1 MSYRV
6 RVETVKP
13 TELRVHELQEK
24 YSPWM
29 NEVKWRQWFEQFAK
43 DGQQYPVDA
52 LPDGRV
58 FNGKHRLKA
67 ALELGLAEIQVAFHE
82 GLTEKEVIERI
93 VADKTQKDE
102 LTVGQRVAIEINRAE
117 AEGLFERGKQA
128 QIEAGKYGKL
138 GGRGNKHKTPV
149 RTRAQGFQ
157 KTRDIIAERAG
168 VHSSTV
174 QKLLTI
180 KIKRPDLFQRVFN
193 GWYDEKGREVTI
205 NAVYRMMK
213 LEEKG
218 GDDKKKANG
227 STVQQ
232 TKQVIKETIE
242 RVKTSTEQLPDK
254 KEEESNISPDNR
266 LLYHLKHSVYPF
278 VISLAESFE
287 SLLLAKDEEIKK
299 EFLQQMEWIADSVNR
314 ILLVSD
320 KNKLLKILEG
330 IYHDAE
336 Q

>member
-29 NEVKWRQWFEQFAK
+29 NEAKWRQWFDQFAK

-117 AEGLFERGKQA
+117 AEGLIERGKQLRK
-128 QIEAGKYGKL
+128 EGGKF
-138 GGRGNKHKTPV
+138 GGRGKKRKNLRDPGPQGFGG
-149 RTRAQGFQ
+149 RTR
-157 KTRDIIAERAG
+157 KIIADRAG
-168 VHSSTV
+168 VSEKPV
-174 QKLLTI
+174 RQLLAI
-180 KIKRPDLFQRVFN
+180 KEKRPDLFQRIFN
-193 GWYDEKGREVTI
+193 GWYKDNGKEMTI
-205 NAVYRMMK
+205 GEVYRMMK

-254 KEEESNISPDNR
+254 KEVESNISPDNR